1 MDDVI
6 LGYLPTI
13 NALYSLYKNYY
24 ILSMIFLMQIVFG
37 VEYFNTRTLISKYI
51 YAIYIILSVP
61 YYVVIS
67 TYTSHTNLYINNIY
81 SCLGLYL
88 LSSILQLINYN
99 ESMRLYKLVHYIGN
113 ISTFIML
120 TTLPKLRIEYYIAS
134 TGERFINI

>member
-51 YAIYIILSVP
+51 YAIYIILTVP
-61 YYVVIS
+61 YYIVIS
-67 TYTSHTNLYINNIY
+67 TYTNYTNMYINNIY

-99 ESMRLYKLVHYIGN
+99 ESMRLYKIVHYIGN